1 MRRAI
6 GFLSAVAALSLAG
19 CIDLTGLEQLGGL
32 CVFGR
37 ADCGD
42 YSGGSYDYDP
52 VTRVVIEPDTLRLVI
67 GETGELIAT
76 AYNRSGDTTFAVFT
90 WTASDTT
97 IAGLSSEENF
107 SGRPFKV
114 TARKQGEA
122 LVVVSLSFPE
132 VADTTVVLVR

>member
-32 CVFGR
+32 CV

-76 AYNRSGDTTFAVFT
+76 AYNRSGDTTFAVFI

-97 IAGLSSEENF
+97 ILGLSSEENF
-107 SGRPFKV
+107 SGKPFKV

-122 LVVVSLSFPE
+122 LVAVSLPFE
-132 VADTTVVLVR
+132 VTDTAVVLVR